1 MAFKK
6 SGVRNLN
13 AVKLISRND
22 GAVDLELSDF
32 ALYDKDPITNE
43 SYLKLL
49 DGKSPTIFLCNF
61 EVTGK
66 DGAAIQD
73 SMIGGVDDEK
83 NPKMTMGKW
92 AYEITRRC
100 LKDIQNP
107 VGETDV
113 IKLSR
118 DSKGYVS
125 DETMTELQRYG
136 IVNEIFNHYF
146 TLTQSEVKSN
156 SKNS

>member
-22 GAVDLELSDF
+22 GAVDLELSNF
-32 ALYDKDPITNE
+32 TLYDKDPIINE
-43 SYLKLL
+43 SEIKLL

>member
-32 ALYDKDPITNE
+32 TLYDKDPIINE
-43 SYLKLL
+43 SEIKLL

-146 TLTQSEVKSN
+146 KLTQSEVKSN